1 MNKVLTQFEFLKN
14 VAQLIY
20 FADQQGIVLTGGEL
34 FRTTEQQQIYVDTGK
49 STTMKSKH
57 LERLA
62 IDFNFFIKG
71 ELTYKKKDIQVLGNL
86 LKSSNYRI
94 AIAVTGQQA
103 LDYVKK
109 TAPDLILLDI
119 MMPELD
125 GIEVC
130 RRLKKA
136 DSTSEIPILFI
147 TALTDSENKINAFDA
162 GGDDYITKPFSRQEV
177 LARVKVFL
185 ERKQAKANLLE
196 SREQL
201 KEMNL
206 NLERTV
212 TKRTERIRKMQ
223 SQMVLQDKMASIGQL
238 AAGIA
243 HELNNPINFVYTNFI
258 TLKDN
263 VSDLKSI
270 LVDYRHALKQ
280 IPFSEENQLTLDHL
294 QAKEKDM
301 RLSYVL
307 EDLEDLF
314 SESSNGFERI
324 IYIIDSIRD
333 FSREGHSEDFSSF
346 DMNKGIEDTLVIARN
361 EYKNSCNVK
370 TDFGDIQ
377 PVLCIPQ
384 LINEELLN
392 IVVNAS
398 QAIKALQRKE
408 LGNITIRTFTEDH
421 RTCCDIEDDGPG
433 IPESIQAKIFEPFF
447 TTKEVGKGTGLGLS
461 ISYDIMVK
469 KHHGNLEILQSGPT
483 GTTFRIGLPFFP
495 KT

>member
-1 MNKVLTQFEFLKN
+1 MVDQPRPLVLIVDDNEKN
-14 VAQLIY
+14 
-20 FADQQGIVLTGGEL
+20 
-34 FRTTEQQQIYVDTGK
+34 
-49 STTMKSKH
+49 
-57 LERLA
+57 
-62 IDFNFFIKG
+62 
-71 ELTYKKKDIQVLGNL
+71 IQVLGNL

-130 RRLKKA
+130 RRLKKS

-147 TALTDSENKINAFDA
+147 TALTDSESKINAFDV

-238 AAGIA
+238 AAGIS

-258 TLKDN
+258 TLQDN
-263 VSDLKSI
+263 VSDLTDI
-270 LVDYRHALKQ
+270 LADYRHSYQKAQL
-280 IPFSEENQLTLDHL
+280 SEKGQLELDRL
-294 QAKEKDM
+294 QAREKEI
-301 RLSYVL
+301 RLNFVL
-307 EDLEDLF
+307 QDLDSLF
-314 SESSNGFERI
+314 SESKNGFERI
-324 IYIIDSIRD
+324 NFIIKSILN
-333 FSREGHSEDFSSF
+333 FSRVEKEEEFSDF
-346 DMNKGIEDTLVIARN
+346 DLNQAIKDTLVIARN
-361 EYKNSCNVK
+361 EYKYSCNVK
-370 TDFGDIQ
+370 TEFGNIQ
-377 PVLCIPQ
+377 PVPCIPQ
-384 LINEELLN
+384 LINEVLLN
-392 IVVNAS
+392 IIVNAS
-398 QAIKALQRKE
+398 QSIKELQRKE
-408 LGNITIRTFTEDH
+408 PGNITIRTFTENN

-433 IPESIQAKIFEPFF
+433 IPESIQDKIFEPFF

-461 ISYDIMVK
+461 ISYDIIVE
-469 KHHGNLEILQSGPT
+469 KHHGNMEVLKSGPT
-483 GTTFRIGLPFFP
+483 GTTFRICIPSSP
-495 KT
+495 KK